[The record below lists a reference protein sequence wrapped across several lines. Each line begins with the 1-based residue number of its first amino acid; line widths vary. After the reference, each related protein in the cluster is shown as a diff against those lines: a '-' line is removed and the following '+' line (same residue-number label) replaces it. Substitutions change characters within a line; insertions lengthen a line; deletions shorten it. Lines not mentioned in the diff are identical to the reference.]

1 MKNFMIASKFRP
13 EKLDFADDSRIFT
26 NSNLTDFNF
35 FKVRQMGILW
45 FNLEIVLTF
54 KYFVSFT
61 NSHRCMSFFNR
72 LSISSNSKSH
82 LALIWSVLS
91 TMAKLSFLSSSA
103 VVIWIDVEWN
113 IRDIGICKST
123 ISWCWE
129 KYFNKTSKTSKLL
142 KTIASKS
149 VVSWA
154 FNISSCWK

>member
-1 MKNFMIASKFRP
+1 MIASKFRP

-35 FKVRQMGILW
+35 FKVKQMGILW

-54 KYFVSFT
+54 KYFVFAT
-61 NSHRCMSFFNR
+61 NSHRCMSFFNW

-113 IRDIGICKST
+113 IRDIGSWKST
-123 ISWCWE
+123 IPWCWA
-129 KYFNKTSKTSKLL
+129 KYLGNTSKTSWLL
-142 KTIASKS
+142 NSIPRKI
-149 VVSWA
+149 VVSSA
-154 FNISSCWK
+154 LNISSRWK